1 MKPMVSIIMPVY
13 NAQRYLR
20 ETVESVMAQTFQEFE
35 VLAVNDGSTDESLK
49 ILQEYA
55 EQDERIRII
64 DKENSGVSDTRNVG
78 IAQAKGEYLAF
89 LDADDLLSPEYLAVM
104 ADAAQRTGADMLVC
118 NYVPFH
124 SAKNCFSKEK
134 TDSFYPVRDEKELL
148 DSGRMTAIWT
158 KMISAVLIRR
168 YKITFDTEMTF
179 GEDLFFC
186 WRAYI
191 AAQNVFMTDRRLY
204 GYRMGT
210 QGATGRYHP
219 KLYESY
225 RAAVEE
231 LKAFSKENNCLT
243 DERRLA
249 IDIYFTKRIPTLVM
263 MTARKRTSVLKK
275 RERIDEI
282 LRDEIIQNV
291 LKKHWDKLTAGEPEK
306 MVKLYCNARAG
317 RTGKLLMY
325 GYKMELRSRLSR
337 LKTKIVG

>member
-124 SAKNCFSKEK
+124 SAKE
-134 TDSFYPVRDEKELL
+134 
-148 DSGRMTAIWT
+148 
-158 KMISAVLIRR
+158 
-168 YKITFDTEMTF
+168 
-179 GEDLFFC
+179 LFFKGKNGFLLSC
-186 WRAYI
+186 
-191 AAQNVFMTDRRLY
+191 
-204 GYRMGT
+204 
-210 QGATGRYHP
+210 
-219 KLYESY
+219 
-225 RAAVEE
+225 
-231 LKAFSKENNCLT
+231 
-243 DERRLA
+243 ER
-249 IDIYFTKRIPTLVM
+249 
-263 MTARKRTSVLKK
+263 
-275 RERIDEI
+275 
-282 LRDEIIQNV
+282 
-291 LKKHWDKLTAGEPEK
+291 
-306 MVKLYCNARAG
+306 
-317 RTGKLLMY
+317 
-325 GYKMELRSRLSR
+325 
-337 LKTKIVG
+337 